1 MCTTTSLLSL
11 ANSPWKLNIFLP
23 AQLACTLAAVAAL
36 VKTKFSDI
44 LLSLAPVEL
53 EKVPY
58 FCLLGL
64 IAIWATVKIVVAFG
78 VANSPHCKHAYRN
91 DQPRT
96 MNNIEYMG
104 KVLYRLQCAHE
115 NTLEALAVATA
126 VAVIGSNTDIEATI
140 FAKLSMF
147 TLVARVIY
155 PFIYALGPD
164 LIRSVVFSF
173 GLCSSLWIA
182 VYGLFPKLA

>member
-1 MCTTTSLLSL
+1 MSNTSLLSIT
-11 ANSPWKLNIFLP
+11 NSPWKFNIIAP
-23 AQLACTLAAVAAL
+23 ATFACNLAAVAAF
-36 VKTKFSDI
+36 VKTKFSDTV
-44 LLSLAPVEL
+44 LSFAPAEL

-64 IAIWATVKIVVAFG
+64 IAIWVTIKLVVGFG
-78 VANSPHCKHAYRN
+78 VANSPHCKNAYRN

-126 VAVIGSNTDIEATI
+126 VAVIGSNTDIEAAI
-140 FAKLSMF
+140 FAKLSIF
-147 TLVARVIY
+147 TLVASIIY
-155 PFIYALGPD
+155 PFFYALGPD
-164 LIRSVVFSF
+164 LIHSVVFSF
-173 GLCSSLWIA
+173 GFSSSLWIA
-182 VYGLFPKLA
+182 VYGLFPELA